1 MAASA
6 VFDQPPVDQWP
17 AYTSWS
23 QLDESVQLNAF
34 LTSAVHLSKECV
46 SLKTGGSKTSADQC
60 LSQVAQLSAAV
71 DEIKDLSECESCV
84 VSRACELIYV
94 SVYYKVVLVLL
105 SYYIIMIM
113 ILWLTLKII
122 SYYYNVL

>member
-1 MAASA
+1 M
-6 VFDQPPVDQWP
+6 DQWP